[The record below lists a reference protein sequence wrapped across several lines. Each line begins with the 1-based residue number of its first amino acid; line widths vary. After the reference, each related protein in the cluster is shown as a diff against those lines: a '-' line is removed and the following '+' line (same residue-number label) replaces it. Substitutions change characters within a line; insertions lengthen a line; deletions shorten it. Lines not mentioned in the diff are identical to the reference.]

1 MSFAA
6 PPVFNGYSA
15 YSWQAL
21 HAISVGLGVPYE
33 LLAGDLK
40 GVNFSSGRMGW
51 LHFARRVDVW
61 QWRMLIPQLCEPVW
75 KWFMEAQ
82 ALLPGGVLEDAL
94 SEWVPPRRDM
104 VDPSAEVSVI
114 KDRLRLGLIT
124 PDDALRE
131 MGYTDPDDVL
141 TRYAAHL
148 SKVDELRLVFDY
160 DARKVSNGGQAQAK
174 PQGAIPSKHLKRL
187 QKMTAM
193 TQTHETPMLSLRAA
207 VRPGSVDIENRT
219 AELTWTTG
227 AKGRRWSWDIGA
239 YMEELEVTPEAV
251 RLDRLNNGAPFL
263 NTHSAWELG
272 DVVGVVERAWLEGGG
287 ARAGPFQQARGCRGD
302 LPGRAR
308 RHPAQY
314 QRGLFRPSLRV
325 DRGP

>member
-1 MSFAA
+1 PLIERMEPGLIQELGTGESVSFAA

-148 SKVDELRLVFDY
+148 SKVDELGLVFDY
-160 DARKVSNGGQAQAK
+160 DARKVSNGG
-174 PQGAIPSKHLKRL
+174 
-187 QKMTAM
+187 
-193 TQTHETPMLSLRAA
+193 
-207 VRPGSVDIENRT
+207 
-219 AELTWTTG
+219 
-227 AKGRRWSWDIGA
+227 
-239 YMEELEVTPEAV
+239 
-251 RLDRLNNGAPFL
+251 
-263 NTHSAWELG
+263 
-272 DVVGVVERAWLEGGG
+272 
-287 ARAGPFQQARGCRGD
+287 
-302 LPGRAR
+302 
-308 RHPAQY
+308 
-314 QRGLFRPSLRV
+314 
-325 DRGP
+325 